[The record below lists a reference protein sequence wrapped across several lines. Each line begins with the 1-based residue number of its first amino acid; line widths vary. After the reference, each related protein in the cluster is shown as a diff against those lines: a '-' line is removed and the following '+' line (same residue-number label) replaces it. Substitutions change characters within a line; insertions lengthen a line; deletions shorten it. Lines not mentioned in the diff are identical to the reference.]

1 MLFVYIGA
9 LIAGAG
15 TILLQVILA
24 AGHADVDAH
33 AGDVHDG
40 DHDAGAWSVLLST
53 RFWTFL
59 LLAFGLVGTMLTA
72 FGLAGFGLAL
82 GLAVGSG
89 ILAGLFAALTLR
101 ALKRTQATTNA
112 SIDDA
117 VGMLARVVVPCAK
130 GRIGKVRVE
139 LKGQAVD
146 LMAMT
151 SEHELAA
158 GVEVVVEEVNGG
170 VARVVKAPEV

>member
-1 MLFVYIGA
+1 MLFVYLGA

-24 AGHADVDAH
+24 SGHGDADAHGEGHA
-33 AGDVHDG
+33 G
-40 DHDAGAWSVLLST
+40 DHDAGAWTVLLST

-59 LLAFGLVGTMLTA
+59 LLAFGLVGTMLTLFRLA
-72 FGLAGFGLAL
+72 SFGLSLGLAL
-82 GLAVGSG
+82 GSG
-89 ILAGLFAALTLR
+89 VVAGLVAALTFR
-101 ALKRTQATTNA
+101 ALRRSQASTSA

-117 VGMLARVVVPCAK
+117 VGKLARVVVPCAK

-139 LKGQAVD
+139 LKGQSVD

-151 SEHELAA
+151 VEDEIGTGA
-158 GVEVVVEEVNGG
+158 EVVVEEINGG
-170 VARVVKAPEV
+170 VARVVKAPDV